1 MYHKLI
7 LCFSV
12 MILMCAIIMKIKY
25 SLLTIALLWLALVMH
40 LYIPNNGGIGLA
52 LPQNILGWGAM
63 ALLSLIIWLGV
74 WFNKQRIIIT
84 PTAKIYFVAL
94 VFLAVP
100 LLYTRTEWLEG
111 ASWRWVGL
119 FFGLIFYFSW
129 LQTEISKRAHCW
141 LLYAILLAVA
151 VQALMA
157 LLQLFGQWDCIPY
170 PLIGGRPYGVFQQV
184 NLLASFIAT
193 GLALTL
199 MLFLLP
205 YFSLRAKRHE
215 KLRLILL
222 ALLLVVFPALLAW
235 LQSRI
240 GWLGGAVVALLFI
253 AAYARKYQQRSGAA
267 ALMMLLGV
275 AIGAAVLG
283 WGDSIGTVSHAGS
296 DSARGVMLNT
306 TLAMI
311 ADKPLMGW
319 GDGGFEYSFQH
330 FRVALGQS
338 TLGVG
343 VAAHPHNELLL
354 WWVEGGLPGLFGMLL
369 LLFAGLNLAYKAWG
383 CNRLCTGSPDQGLA
397 LALSFALLP
406 IALHT
411 QTEYPFYL
419 STLHWAVFL
428 LLLAILDRQVTPA
441 RMHGTL
447 TGVGRKMPVILLP
460 IASLITLIVMLAG
473 LLGGITLTRAEQSQF
488 TDMQGVA
495 AMSSAANW
503 VQDERREFDQQVYAL
518 LLFNQTQ
525 DEALLS
531 GYANWANGYLKKRI
545 DRNVYASLYL
555 ILKHQGNSK
564 QAERLRQE
572 ALAFF
577 PDDPRFM

>member
-1 MYHKLI
+1 MSNKIISKNYI
-7 LCFSV
+7 L
-12 MILMCAIIMKIKY
+12 LACA
-25 SLLTIALLWLALVMH
+25 SLWLGLVMH
-40 LYIPNNGGIGLA
+40 LYLPNNGGMGLA
-52 LPQNILGWGAM
+52 LPQNTLSWGAM

-74 WFNKQRIIIT
+74 CFNKQRIIIT
-84 PTAKIYFVAL
+84 PTAKLFFVAL
-94 VFLAVP
+94 ALLAVP
-100 LLYTRTEWLEG
+100 LLSTRPEWLEA
-111 ASWRWVGL
+111 ASWRWAGL

-129 LQTEISKRAHCW
+129 LQTEISKRAHYW

-157 LLQLFGQWDCIPY
+157 LLQLFGLGDWIPY

-184 NLLASFIAT
+184 NLLATFTAT
-193 GLALTL
+193 GLALAL

-205 YFSLRAKRHE
+205 YFSLRVKRHE
-215 KLRLILL
+215 KLRLRLL
-222 ALLLVVFPALLAW
+222 ALLLAVLPALLVW

-240 GWLGGAVVALLFI
+240 GWLAGGVVALLFI
-253 AAYARKYQQRSGAA
+253 ATYTRKYSLRCGGA

-275 AIGAAVLG
+275 AIGAAVLV
-283 WGDSIGTVSHAGS
+283 WGSQVGTVSHAGS

-311 ADKPLMGW
+311 VEKPLSGW
-319 GDGGFEYSFQH
+319 GYGGFEYSFQH
-330 FRVALGQS
+330 FRAALGQS

-354 WWVEGGLPGLFGMLL
+354 WWVEGGLPGLLGMLL
-369 LLFAGLNLAYKAWG
+369 LLFAGLRLAYKAW
-383 CNRLCTGSPDQGLA
+383 CNRFSADQGIA
-397 LALSFALLP
+397 LALCFVLLP
-406 IALHT
+406 MALHT

-428 LLLAILDRQVTPA
+428 LLLAMLDSQVTPA
-441 RMHGTL
+441 SERGAL
-447 TGVGRKMPVILLP
+447 TGAGRKMLATLLP

-473 LLGGITLTRAEQSQF
+473 SLGGITLTRAEQSQF
-488 TDMQGVA
+488 TDMRGVA
-495 AMSSAANW
+495 AMSSVANW
-503 VQDERREFDQQVYAL
+503 VQGERREFDQQVYAL

-531 GYANWANGYLKKRI
+531 GYVNWANGYLKKHI

-555 ILKHQGNSK
+555 ILKHQGNHS
-564 QAERLRQE
+564 QAEKLRRE
-572 ALAFF
+572 AIAFF